1 MRIGPIEIA
10 PGAALAPMA
19 GCTDVVMRDICARHG
34 AVFTVSEMVSAMA
47 ITMNDKKSLRLLH
60 GRGGKAPYGVQLF
73 GADPAVMAKA
83 AAAIENE
90 DFDFLDINM
99 GCPVQKVA
107 AGGAGSGL
115 LRDPARAGEMVRLV
129 AAATSRPVTVKLR
142 IGWDEQDMRG
152 AEVAKRCEDAGAVLL
167 AVHARTRAEL
177 YKPGV
182 HPDAVKQI
190 KNAVSV
196 PVLYNGDVDRAETAR
211 AMLAETGCDGAMIGR
226 AAIGNP
232 FVFTE
237 VSAALAGEEPP
248 AAPPLTAR
256 FALLDEQVRAMCEEM
271 GEDAGMRKAR
281 GVAAA
286 YMKCLRG
293 AAALRHQ
300 AHSLAHYT
308 DLAGLISAAYE
319 QNHEEH

>member
-1 MRIGPIEIA
+1 MRIGPTEIA

-19 GCTDVVMRDICARHG
+19 GCTDVVMRGICARYG
-34 AVFTVSEMVSAMA
+34 AAFTVSEMVSAMA
-47 ITMNDKKSLRLLH
+47 LTMNDKKSLRLLR
-60 GRGGKAPYGVQLF
+60 GRGGNAPYGVQLF

-83 AAAIENE
+83 AARIENE

-115 LRDPARAGEMVRLV
+115 LRNPARAGEMVRLV
-129 AAATSRPVTVKLR
+129 TAATSRPVTVKLR
-142 IGWDEQDMRG
+142 IGWDETDMRG

-167 AVHARTRAEL
+167 AVHGRTRAEL

-182 HPDAVKQI
+182 HPEAVKQI
-190 KNAVSV
+190 KAAVSV
-196 PVLYNGDVDRAETAR
+196 PVLYNGDVDSAEAALAR
-211 AMLAETGCDGAMIGR
+211 LSETGCDGVMIGR

-232 FVFTE
+232 FVFAE
-237 VSAALAGEEPP
+237 VAAALRGE
-248 AAPPLTAR
+248 AAPLPPPLTAR
-256 FALLDEQVRAMCEEM
+256 FALLDEQVRAMCEDM

-286 YMKCLRG
+286 YMKHLRG

-300 AHSLAHYT
+300 AHSLSHYT
-308 DLAGLISAAYE
+308 DLAGLIYTAYE
-319 QNHEEH
+319 QNREEH